1 MTSRAGDPSCGAI
14 TVASFT
20 RLGTPLAFVDRQ
32 LLSSLYIPCNK
43 MNINL
48 SSQKK
53 KKLLFGTIR
62 EEKKEVFE
70 HLMQE
75 ASFEAEKA
83 NDSLSAI
90 ATAVIGSA

>member
-1 MTSRAGDPSCGAI
+1 
-14 TVASFT
+14 
-20 RLGTPLAFVDRQ
+20 
-32 LLSSLYIPCNK
+32 

-53 KKLLFGTIR
+53 NLPFGTIR
-62 EEKKEVFE
+62 EERKEVFE

>member
-53 KKLLFGTIR
+53 NLPFGTIR
-62 EEKKEVFE
+62 EERKEVFE